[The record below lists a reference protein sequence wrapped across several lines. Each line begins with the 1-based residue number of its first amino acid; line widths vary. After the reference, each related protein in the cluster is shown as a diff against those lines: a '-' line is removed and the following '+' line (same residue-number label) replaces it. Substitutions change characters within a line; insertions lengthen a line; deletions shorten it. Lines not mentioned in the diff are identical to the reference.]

1 MECFLETAKI
11 ALKGRSKKFQYILST
26 GANSVVDIEGDEF
39 SENDYGIVLDNSVES
54 QQLKENLNQL
64 AHAALQNQ
72 SLSFSSIMKV
82 YTSPSL
88 SEIQR
93 IIEKDEKDIQE
104 RQAKT
109 QQENIKIQQQ
119 QLEYN
124 RQIEQ
129 QKLEMQNEFNAR
141 DNETK
146 VLVAEISAKM
156 QDTEQPR
163 EELLERIRQF
173 DEKMALQREQLLHQK
188 EHDREVNEMKKKDLQ
203 IKQQNKSTK

>member
-1 MECFLETAKI
+1 MECFIETAKI
-11 ALKGRSKKFQYILST
+11 AMKGRQKKFQYILTT
-26 GANSVVDIEGDEF
+26 GANSIVDIDGDEF

-54 QQLKENLNQL
+54 NQLKENLNQL

-72 SLSFSSIMKV
+72 TLSFSSIMKI

-104 RQAKT
+104 RQAKA
-109 QQENIKIQQQ
+109 QQDNLKIQQQ

-124 RQIEQ
+124 RQMEQ
-129 QKLEMQNEFNAR
+129 QRLEMENEFNAR

-146 VLVAEISAKM
+146 ILVAEINAKNTD
-156 QDTEQPR
+156 QESTK
-163 EELLERIRQF
+163 EELYEKIRQF
-173 DEKMALQREQLLHQK
+173 DEKMKLEREKLSTQKDHNSDVNRIKERQL
-188 EHDREVNEMKKKDLQ
+188 NMKQSK
-203 IKQQNKSTK
+203 TK